1 MISRRQQPI
10 HNEGS
15 TKDMLHISPHWSVS
29 SEEIFSNPLRRLD
42 ARHFD
47 PSAKE
52 AVERI
57 ANMGVDMKPL
67 SDLASVEL
75 RNIFSRIWAD
85 DSKHGTPYLNST
97 DLLSLFAIGQ
107 PSGGKRYLS
116 HATRTDIKSLLIN
129 EGWLLMTCSG
139 TIGRVFYVPERLH
152 GWAATHDLIRIVP
165 KEEGM
170 TGYLY
175 AYLNSDVAQIQILR
189 HTHGGQIDHVTDDQV
204 AGCLVPMLD
213 IDVIKRI
220 NNEVMAAL
228 LSREQAI
235 RTLMNMQVMQ

>member
-1 MISRRQQPI
+1 MTTRRQQLI

-15 TKDMLHISPHWSVS
+15 SDDMLHISPHWSVS
-29 SEEIFSNPLRRLD
+29 SEDIFSNPLSRLD

-52 AVERI
+52 AVERM
-57 ANMGVDMKPL
+57 ADMGVDMKPL

-116 HATRTDIKSLLIN
+116 HATQTDVRNLLIN

-139 TIGRVFYVPERLH
+139 TIGRVFYVPKRLH

-175 AYLNSDVAQIQILR
+175 AYLNSDVAQIQILS

-213 IDVIKRI
+213 SDDIKRI
-220 NNEVMAAL
+220 HDQVMAAL
-228 LSREQAI
+228 HLREQAI
-235 RTLMNMQVMQ
+235 STLTNMWVMK